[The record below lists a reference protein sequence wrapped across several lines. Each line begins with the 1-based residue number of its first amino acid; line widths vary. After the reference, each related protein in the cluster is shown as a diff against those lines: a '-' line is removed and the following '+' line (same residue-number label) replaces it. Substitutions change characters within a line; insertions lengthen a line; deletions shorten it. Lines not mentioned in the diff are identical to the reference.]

1 MMLNRAKRLQKTNLY
16 KIYRYQYKFKEFDLK
31 NNLSL
36 LSIDNLIRR
45 LRLTSYNQTV
55 SDLDFKSVLEHIN
68 RYL

>member
-1 MMLNRAKRLQKTNLY
+1 MMLNRVKRLQKTNLY
-16 KIYRYQYKFKEFDLK
+16 KIYRYQQKFKEFDLK